1 MATKKEAEKVE
12 QVKPVQVEAEPVE
25 LSDGEAG
32 GTPSTEPQPLQKPDE
47 PETLIM
53 PQGDKPPAEQPT
65 LDEAPLDEDEIVLFR
80 NDTNAPV
87 MLGETYLFPAN
98 SRKAPRR
105 DGAGKGLTEV

>member
-1 MATKKEAEKVE
+1 MATKKEAAEKE
-12 QVKPVQVEAEPVE
+12 VKPVEVEQSEGA
-25 LSDGEAG
+25 AG
-32 GTPSTEPQPLQKPDE
+32 GTPSTEPQPLQE
-47 PETLIM
+47 PGKEETLIM
-53 PQGDKPPAEQPT
+53 PQGDKPPQEQPA
-65 LDEAPLDEDEIVLFR
+65 LDEAPPDGDEVVLWR